1 LITTLRT
8 EWRNANKLRIKTVGH
23 LKIRVLSPPNVAGI
37 FLKEKE
43 PELEGIE
50 LFLGLE
56 HASTTSLATGM
67 LPLIKGGASDEEA
80 CPRNFDSSTKVKLGL
95 MM

>member
-1 LITTLRT
+1 VPFPVYPWKSHVMACCDSLLITTLRT

-43 PELEGIE
+43 P
-50 LFLGLE
+50 
-56 HASTTSLATGM
+56 
-67 LPLIKGGASDEEA
+67 GGACIKNQSI
-80 CPRNFDSSTKVKLGL
+80 
-95 MM
+95 